1 MRSSTIGTIVIRAAA
16 MPMRVPPEKNF
27 GRAFAR
33 PGDSIPRTLGPR
45 ETMWTRRQT
54 KQSGLDESSS
64 KQLLLCH
71 VPHRRGKEQI
81 GGARL
86 LARSGDRA
94 RGEREELVRPDPVV
108 SLGRHHRSR
117 RPPAEDAALER
128 QPSRRS
134 GIMGFFS
141 SDKSTN
147 PAYILV
153 EKVRQRE
160 ISRFGRVRARGHH
173 PAPPPFV
180 RARPRLDP
188 RALDVRRVASPPP
201 GRSSASARRR
211 RRARPGCQSE
221 SRPGAPL
228 PV

>member
-1 MRSSTIGTIVIRAAA
+1 MP
-16 MPMRVPPEKNF
+16 MPMRVPPEKKF
-27 GRAFAR
+27 RKRFRAPGEIRFHERWVRGKRCGRAPNQTVWAR
-33 PGDSIPRTLGPR
+33 
-45 ETMWTRRQT
+45 RRIIQ
-54 KQSGLDESSS
+54 QQAAASA
-64 KQLLLCH
+64 CH
-71 VPHRRGKEQI
+71 HGQHRRGKEQSE
-81 GGARL
+81 GRVFWRVQAT
-86 LARSGDRA
+86 AP
-94 RGEREELVRPDPVV
+94 GEREELVRPDPVV

-134 GIMGFFS
+134 GIMGLFS

-211 RRARPGCQSE
+211 RRARPGCQCE

>member
-1 MRSSTIGTIVIRAAA
+1 
-16 MPMRVPPEKNF
+16 MRVPPEKNV

-33 PGDSIPRTLGPR
+33 PARFDSTNAGSAGNDVDA
-45 ETMWTRRQT
+45 RQT
-54 KQSGLDESSS
+54 KQSGLDESSC
-64 KQLLLCH
+64 KQAASACH
-71 VPHRRGKEQI
+71 VQHRRGKEQI

-94 RGEREELVRPDPVV
+94 RGERVELVRPDPVV

-134 GIMGFFS
+134 GIMGLFS

-173 PAPPPFV
+173 LAPPPFV

-228 PV
+228 PL

>member
-1 MRSSTIGTIVIRAAA
+1 MLNNRGCAAA
-16 MPMRVPPEKNF
+16 WPMPMRVPPEKKNF
-27 GRAFAR
+27 GSAFAR
-33 PGDSIPRTLGPR
+33 RDSFPRTLGPR
-45 ETMWTRRQT
+45 ETIWTRAKQT
-54 KQSGLDESSS
+54 VWARRRIQQQAASACRYG
-64 KQLLLCH
+64 Q
-71 VPHRRGKEQI
+71 HRRGKEQSE
-81 GGARL
+81 GRVFWRVQAT
-86 LARSGDRA
+86 AP
-94 RGEREELVRPDPVV
+94 GEREELVRPDPVV

-134 GIMGFFS
+134 GIMGLFS

-211 RRARPGCQSE
+211 RRARPGSQSK
-221 SRPGAPL
+221 SRPGPPL